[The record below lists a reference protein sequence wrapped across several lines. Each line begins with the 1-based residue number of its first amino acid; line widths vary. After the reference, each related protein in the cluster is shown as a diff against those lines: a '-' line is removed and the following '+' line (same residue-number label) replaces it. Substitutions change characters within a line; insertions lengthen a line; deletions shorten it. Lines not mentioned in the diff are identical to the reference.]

1 MEYRLGLPQSR
12 NHHHVIHCL
21 DALRRD
27 VICNADDIPRYTTS
41 DPIPETGHGQLRQC
55 RSWDKLN
62 DWAKRY
68 NACYRYTHEA
78 SGNYPEVQRLVWCP
92 EGSPY
97 RQEVDKY
104 FVVDYD
110 APRGSGVIRI

>member
-12 NHHHVIHCL
+12 NHYYVIHCL
-21 DALRRD
+21 DTLRRD
-27 VICNADDIPRYTTS
+27 IICNADDIPRYTTLK
-41 DPIPETGHGQLRQC
+41 PIPEPGHGQLRQC

-92 EGSPY
+92 EVSPY
-97 RQEVDKY
+97 RKEVDKY

-110 APRGSGVIRI
+110 APRGSGVIRV